1 MIAPPQSKE
10 QEDADLDRAILE
22 SEQERD
28 RIQERKRKRV
38 STILEDTDLEILSAL
53 EFKRSVLL
61 HGLPAQYHPNPTPP
75 SSSSSSSSSSL
86 SQTQS
91 DGSDVTSHIILHG
104 SRMIRGLSQMIDHY
118 YVNQRKQRKQT
129 ITSHFIDL
137 CSSSSSSEEGLSSLR
152 EAVVRLLLI
161 EFDALRYY
169 GEVCF
174 PYLVSLAETF
184 DKQFLSHSSQYST
197 LLESSKEQEEV
208 REEVR
213 RRKEVFEKGLFKLVK
228 DGEGVPALFRKNY
241 LKPYYQLLS
250 HRLDSDGFE
259 LVGEQKEAVKFV
271 EDESEEEVD
280 DVDDDED
287 YDD

>member
-61 HGLPAQYHPNPTPP
+61 HGLPAQYHPKPTPP

-104 SRMIRGLSQMIDHY
+104 SR
-118 YVNQRKQRKQT
+118 K
-129 ITSHFIDL
+129 
-137 CSSSSSSEEGLSSLR
+137 
-152 EAVVRLLLI
+152 
-161 EFDALRYY
+161 
-169 GEVCF
+169 
-174 PYLVSLAETF
+174 
-184 DKQFLSHSSQYST
+184 
-197 LLESSKEQEEV
+197 
-208 REEVR
+208 
-213 RRKEVFEKGLFKLVK
+213 RRK
-228 DGEGVPALFRKNY
+228 
-241 LKPYYQLLS
+241 
-250 HRLDSDGFE
+250 
-259 LVGEQKEAVKFV
+259 
-271 EDESEEEVD
+271 
-280 DVDDDED
+280 
-287 YDD
+287 